1 MLVRI
6 SVERGKAMR
15 EFISGRLVSGGGVCE
30 GCGRRLRAGEKVYS
44 LAAEVE
50 EMREYL
56 YCQGCRPSEDELPEG
71 VLSLEP
77 ALAVE
82 EPGVEERT
90 LGIEVR
96 AGSLC
101 TRCGH
106 AFEVQEWLFVGVVE
120 GLHSG
125 FLYCRECYLQEMAE
139 EAGED

>member
-1 MLVRI
+1 
-6 SVERGKAMR
+6 MR

-44 LAAEVE
+44 LAAEVDE
-50 EMREYL
+50 VGEYL
-56 YCQGCRPSEDELPEG
+56 YCTGCRPADDELPRG
-71 VLSLEP
+71 VLSLQP

-90 LGIEVR
+90 LGIEIR

-106 AFEVQEWLFVGVVE
+106 CFEAQEWLFVGVVE
-120 GLHSG
+120 GLHAG
-125 FLYCRECYLQEMAE
+125 FVYCTECYLQERNE
-139 EAGED
+139 EE